1 MGRKVHPI
9 GFRLGG
15 VKDWSAHWYASR
27 RQFKTLLTEDIAIRK
42 MVMEKVGSAGVSNV
56 DIDRYPK
63 QVSITI
69 LTAKPGIII
78 GRKGANV
85 NELKSGLEEL
95 TGKKI
100 HIDVNEI
107 QHPEIDA
114 YLVAESVA
122 GQLERRIAHKRAMKQ
137 SAQRAMRFGAL
148 GIKIVCAGRLAGSE
162 MARRDKVIDG
172 SVPLHTL
179 RADIDFARA
188 EALTTYGRIGVKVWI
203 YKGEIL
209 PPTAEEI
216 AARITAASQDLE
228 TETVGA

>member
-1 MGRKVHPI
+1 MGRKVHPY

-15 VKDWSAHWYASR
+15 IKDWSTHWYASR
-27 RQFKTLLTEDIAIRK
+27 RQFKTLLVEDIAIRK
-42 MVMEKVGSAGVSNV
+42 LVMDKVSSAGVSNIE
-56 DIDRYPK
+56 IDRYPK

-69 LTAKPGIII
+69 HTAKPGIII

-85 NELKSGLEEL
+85 NDLKAGLEQL

-100 HIDVNEI
+100 HIDVKEI

-114 YLVAESVA
+114 FLVAESIA

-137 SAQRAMRFGAL
+137 AAQRAMRFGAQ
-148 GIKIVCAGRLAGSE
+148 GIKIVCAGRLGGSE

-179 RADIDFARA
+179 RADIDFAKA
-188 EALTTYGRIGVKVWI
+188 EALTTYGRVGVKVWV
-203 YKGEIL
+203 YKGEVL
-209 PPTAEEI
+209 PPSPEEL
-216 AARITAASQDLE
+216 AARTTSVLDDLE
-228 TETVGA
+228 TAGQIA